1 MAQRTVNA
9 SSITW
14 SNQNTFANNIAVLR
28 AKMQPGQVIFKSDIL
43 LLITLIN
50 QFGGHYHTYTD
61 LVQQATFGN
70 NGDRNTYQETR
81 NTGSAV
87 YETFP
92 PDQPIEV
99 SQDII
104 NSISLDGAKIEARH
118 TNASATKVRNL
129 RSHNHVIFDKISR

>member
-1 MAQRTVNA
+1 MAQRTVNDGF
-9 SSITW
+9 ITW

-43 LLITLIN
+43 LLITLIQ
-50 QFGGHYHTYTD
+50 QFGGHYHLYTD

-70 NGDRNTYQETR
+70 NGDRSTYEEAR
-81 NTGSAV
+81 RTGSAV

-99 SQDII
+99 SQVII

-118 TNASATKVRNL
+118 TNASATQVRNA
-129 RSHNHVIFDKISR
+129 RTHNHIIFDKIAR